1 MPKSLQSR
9 MTFAFGADAAKTNS
23 LLRSMG
29 RCAFHGIA
37 QPYMCH
43 RCPVLSVSPMSCT
56 IPRGPLTLTL
66 SPLRGATANSCVDPH
81 VAIDPGAR
89 RLIDLV
95 RVFVGIVSHN
105 PRPWGGESG
114 GIEEGLDGG

>member
-1 MPKSLQSR
+1 MPKSLQSC

-66 SPLRGATANSCVDPH
+66 SPLRGERANSCVDSH
-81 VAIDPGAR
+81 VAFEPCAR
-89 RLIDLV
+89 DLIDIV
-95 RVFVGIVSHN
+95 RVFVGIRRLWHRSRA
-105 PRPWGGESG
+105 PT
-114 GIEEGLDGG
+114 

>member
-1 MPKSLQSR
+1 MSKSLQSCL
-9 MTFAFGADAAKTNS
+9 TFAFGADAAKTNS
-23 LLRSMG
+23 LLSSMG

-66 SPLRGATANSCVDPH
+66 SPLRGERANSSVAPTTAFDPS
-81 VAIDPGAR
+81 AR
-89 RLIDLV
+89 DLIDLP
-95 RVFVGIVSHN
+95 RVFVGI
-105 PRPWGGESG
+105 RQGKG
-114 GIEEGLDGG
+114 